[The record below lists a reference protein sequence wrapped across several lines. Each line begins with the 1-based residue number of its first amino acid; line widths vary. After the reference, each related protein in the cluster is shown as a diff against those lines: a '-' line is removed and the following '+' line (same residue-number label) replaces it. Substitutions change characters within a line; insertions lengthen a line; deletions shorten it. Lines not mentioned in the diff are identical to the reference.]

1 MHIICNIQC
10 ELLSIDIA
18 VLVLHQIHQHIRM
31 IISTFP
37 FSHVCQ
43 HVQGIFIF
51 GQALYKSFIPVNI
64 LALSSQITSPECPS
78 HHTPSIGYCCPH
90 LDLHLSWKIQKNY
103 HHSWVW
109 CHCHGYHHIYII
121 IFYLFAPSKAKV
133 FAFFR
138 HRMYTEMI
146 IFFRHNIFI
155 I

>member
-10 ELLSIDIA
+10 ESLSIDIA

-37 FSHVCQ
+37 LSHVCQ

-51 GQALYKSFIPVNI
+51 GQGLYKLFILVKI
-64 LALSSQITSPECPS
+64 LALFSQITSPEFSS
-78 HHTPSIGYCCPH
+78 HHTLSIGYCCPH

-109 CHCHGYHHIYII
+109 CHCHGYHHISILFSSSFCTFWGEGFALFYHRIYTEII
-121 IFYLFAPSKAKV
+121 IFL
-133 FAFFR
+133 R
-138 HRMYTEMI
+138 HI
-146 IFFRHNIFI
+146 IL
-155 I
+155 